1 MQERLKLSILVLSTL
16 VVAYGLIG
24 GLLEKVSAGEDP
36 YRDLSV
42 FTKVLDHIQRDYVE
56 QPDVERALRGS
67 LHGMIESLDPF
78 SSFIGRETYERY
90 SALEYQASTG
100 LVLSKRYGY
109 AHIVAVTEG
118 SPGDRNGL
126 RSGDLIESI
135 DGDATV
141 VMSLWE
147 AEHRLRGEEDTEVKL
162 RIIRSRPSK
171 PQDVVLKRAIVEAQ
185 SVSARIVEN
194 ELGIV
199 EVPNLR
205 PGTSDLV
212 RAKLNMLLST
222 GVKGFLVDLRG
233 AAQGKLEEAV
243 ALSDQFLS
251 EGMEIARLK
260 GREGAG
266 EEFVSFSAPLVAE
279 MPVVLLVDGG
289 TSGASEVLAAALKD
303 NGVAEI
309 VGERTN
315 GHGSIQELFELKEG
329 SVLLISTRLFQ
340 RPDGNLIQHEEA
352 RKSGVKPD
360 VRSPSQDFI
369 MSFYFD
375 NTPDDLDA
383 ELDEEFYR
391 KLDEAI
397 RVEQFGSAVEHLKEK
412 IRENR
417 QYLDEKAA

>member
-1 MQERLKLSILVLSTL
+1 MQERLKLSILFLSTL

-42 FTKVLDHIQRDYVE
+42 LTKVLDHVQRDYVE
-56 QPDVERALRGS
+56 KPDVEKALRGS
-67 LHGMIESLDPF
+67 LHGMMESLDPF
-78 SSFIGRETYERY
+78 SSFVGRDTYERY
-90 SALEYQASTG
+90 YALDSPASTG

-109 AHIVAVTEG
+109 AHIVAVTED
-118 SPGDRNGL
+118 SPADKNGL

-135 DGDATV
+135 DGHPTV
-141 VMSLWE
+141 LMSLWE
-147 AEHRLRGEEDTEVKL
+147 AGHRLRGDEDTEVEL

-171 PQDVVLKRAIVEAQ
+171 PQDVILKRVIVEPPD
-185 SVSARIVEN
+185 VSARIVEN

-199 EVPNLR
+199 EVPDLR
-205 PGTSDLV
+205 SGTSDLV

-222 GVKGFLVDLRG
+222 GVKGILIDLRG
-233 AAQGKLEEAV
+233 AAQGLVEEAV
-243 ALSDQFLS
+243 ELSDQFLS
-251 EGMEIARLK
+251 EGVEIAKVR
-260 GREGAG
+260 GRVGVG
-266 EEFVSFSAPLVAE
+266 EEFVSSSPPLVTE

-289 TSGASEVLAAALKD
+289 TSGAAEVLTAALKD
-303 NGVAEI
+303 NGVAEV

-315 GHGSIQELFELKEG
+315 GHGSTQEAFELKDG
-329 SVLLISTRLFQ
+329 SVLLMSTKLFQ
-340 RPDGNLIQHEEA
+340 RPDGSLIQNEEL

-360 VRSPSQDFI
+360 LRSPSQDFI
-369 MSFYFD
+369 TSFYFD

-383 ELDEEFYR
+383 ELDEDFYR

-397 RVEQFGSAVEHLKEK
+397 RVEQLDSAVQHLKEK

-417 QYLDEKAA
+417 EYLDEKAA

>member
-1 MQERLKLSILVLSTL
+1 MQEKLKLSVLFLSTL

-42 FTKVLDHIQRDYVE
+42 FTKVLDHVQRDYVE
-56 QPDVERALRGS
+56 QPDVEMALRGS

-78 SSFIGRETYERY
+78 SSFIGRDTFERY
-90 SALEYQASTG
+90 SALEYRAGAG

-118 SPGDRNGL
+118 SPADRNGL

-135 DGDATV
+135 DGDPTV

-147 AEHRLRGEEDTEVKL
+147 AEHRLLGDEGTEVEL
-162 RIIRSRPSK
+162 RIIKSRPSK
-171 PQDVVLKRAIVEAQ
+171 PQDVVLKRAIVEPQ
-185 SVSARIVEN
+185 DVSARIVEN

-199 EVPNLR
+199 EVPNLE

-233 AAQGKLEEAV
+233 AAQGQIEEAV
-243 ALSDQFLS
+243 ALSDLFLS
-251 EGMEIARLK
+251 EGMKIAKLK
-260 GREGAG
+260 GRAGVG
-266 EEFVSFSAPLVAE
+266 EEFVSFSPPLVAE
-279 MPVVLLVDGG
+279 MPLVLLVDGG
-289 TSGASEVLAAALKD
+289 TSGASEVLTAALKD
-303 NGVAEI
+303 NDVAEV

-315 GHGSIQELFELKEG
+315 GHGSTHEAFELKDG
-329 SVLLISTRLFQ
+329 SVLLISTKLFQ
-340 RPDGNLIQHEEA
+340 RPDGSLIQSEEV

-369 MSFYFD
+369 TSFYFD
-375 NTPDDLDA
+375 NTPEDLDA

-397 RVEQFGSAVEHLKEK
+397 RVEQFDSAVEHLKEK

>member
-1 MQERLKLSILVLSTL
+1 MQERLKLSILFLSTL

-24 GLLEKVSAGEDP
+24 GLLERVSAGEDP

-42 FTKVLDHIQRDYVE
+42 FTKVLDHVQRDYVE
-56 QPDVERALRGS
+56 QPDVERALRGA

-78 SSFIGRETYERY
+78 SSFIGRDTYEHY
-90 SALEYQASTG
+90 SALESPAGTG

-118 SPGDRNGL
+118 SPADRNGL
-126 RSGDLIESI
+126 RTGDLIESI
-135 DGDATV
+135 DGHPTV

-147 AEHRLRGEEDTEVKL
+147 AEHRLWGDEDTEVEL

-171 PQDVVLKRAIVEAQ
+171 PQDVILKRAIVEPQ
-185 SVSARIVEN
+185 DVSARILESD
-194 ELGIV
+194 LGIV

-205 PGTSDLV
+205 SGTSDLV

-222 GVKGFLVDLRG
+222 GVKGFLIDLRG
-233 AAQGKLEEAV
+233 AAEGQIEEAV

-251 EGMEIARLK
+251 EGMEIAELR
-260 GREGAG
+260 GRAGVG
-266 EEFVSFSAPLVAE
+266 EEFVSFSPPLVTE

-289 TSGASEVLAAALKD
+289 TSGASEVLTAALKD
-303 NGVAEI
+303 NGVAEV
-309 VGERTN
+309 VGNRTN
-315 GHGSIQELFELKEG
+315 GHGSILEAFKLKEG
-329 SVLLISTRLFQ
+329 SVLLISTKLFQ
-340 RPDGNLIQHEEA
+340 RPDGSLIQSEEV

-360 VRSPSQDFI
+360 LRSPSQDFI
-369 MSFYFD
+369 TSFYFD

-383 ELDEEFYR
+383 ELDEDFYR

-397 RVEQFGSAVEHLKEK
+397 RVEQFDSAVQHLKEK
-412 IRENR
+412 IRENSE
-417 QYLDEKAA
+417 YLGEKAA